1 MSEEKYEIVKF
12 VDGELEL
19 EVNVSP
25 KEETIWLSQIEIA
38 KLFGK
43 DRKTITRHIQ
53 NILKEFEL
61 NEKQVCSKKEHTALD
76 GKKYIINIYNLDMII
91 AIGYRVKSLRAITF
105 RQWANKVLREYL
117 VKGYVINE
125 SRTKVTEENFNNLVL
140 IVNDIKSNEITTN
153 KRLLKIEDKL
163 FNKEYILNKIFYN
176 GQFYDSYTLI
186 QSIFESANNEII
198 IIDNYID
205 RSVLD
210 RLVVRKSNVKIIIYT
225 CIQTRLLGKD
235 IDIFNK
241 QYGNLEVKYTTKVH
255 DRYIVIDQA
264 KLYLLGHS
272 IKDIGKKVSSIS
284 ELDKRF
290 IDTLINSLKKV

>member
-1 MSEEKYEIVKF
+1 MSEENYEIVRF
-12 VDGELEL
+12 IDGELEL
-19 EVNVSP
+19 EVNVNP

-91 AIGYRVKSLRAITF
+91 AIGYRVKSMRAITF
-105 RQWANKVLREYL
+105 RQWASNILREYI

-125 SRTKVTEENFNNLVL
+125 ERTLVTNDNFLRLINKVDSLDERFNVLENRYKN
-140 IVNDIKSNEITTN
+140 NEIN
-153 KRLLKIEDKL
+153 ISQ
-163 FNKEYILNKIFYN
+163 ILYN
-176 GQFYDSYTLI
+176 GQFYDAYTLI
-186 QSIFESANNEII
+186 QQIFESVNNEII

-210 RLVVRKSNVKIIIYT
+210 RLVVKKKNVKVTIYT
-225 CIQTRLLGKD
+225 IIQTRLLGKD

-241 QYGNLEVKYTTKVH
+241 QYGNLEVKYTIKVH
-255 DRYIVIDQA
+255 DRFIIIDQT
-264 KLYLLGHS
+264 KLYHLGHS
-272 IKDIGKKVSSIS
+272 IKDLGKKISSIN
-284 ELDKRF
+284 ELDSKF
-290 IDTLINSLKKV
+290 IEVLKSNM

>member
-1 MSEEKYEIVKF
+1 MSEENYEIVRF
-12 VDGELEL
+12 IDGELEL
-19 EVNVSP
+19 EVNVNP

-210 RLVVRKSNVKIIIYT
+210 RLVVKKSNVKIIIYT

>member
-140 IVNDIKSNEITTN
+140 IVNDMKSNEITTN

-210 RLVVRKSNVKIIIYT
+210 RLVVKKSNVKIIIYT

-272 IKDIGKKVSSIS
+272 IKDIGKKVSSNS